1 MKLTQSIFA
10 TYYSAKNSVQNFIKR
25 QDGVTAIE
33 YAIVAAGVAAVVVYV
48 FSDQGS
54 FKSALTG
61 IFTRLSNQLNGL
73 LGGSATGTGTGTGTG
88 AAAAGAAAAGAG
100 GAAAS

>member
-1 MKLTQSIFA
+1 MKLTQSIFS

-73 LGGSATGTGTGTGTG
+73 LGGSATGTG
-88 AAAAGAAAAGAG
+88 AAGAAAAGAG

>member
-1 MKLTQSIFA
+1 MNLTQSIFS

-33 YAIVAAGVAAVVVYV
+33 YAIVAAGVAAVVVFV
-48 FSDQGS
+48 FSDDGT
-54 FKSALTG
+54 FKAALEG
-61 IFTRLSNQLNGL
+61 IFNRLSNQLNGL
-73 LGGSATGTGTGTGTG
+73 LGGSSGGTGTG
-88 AAAAGAAAAGAG
+88 AAGGAAAGGAAAG